1 MQVIELLKEQ
11 VSAVRNEADGNAAFT
26 VLKKN
31 FDARVKGMKK
41 QADAAGKK
49 LENAFVF
56 CEEIFGDGQEMLILV
71 TELTINQHSARFI
84 SRYGCEKYFAHNK
97 ELLFYERQKEII
109 REIENLDLY

>member
-11 VSAVRNEADGNAAFT
+11 VPAVRNEADGNAAFT

-41 QADAAGKK
+41 QADAARKK

-71 TELTINQHSARFI
+71 TELTINQYSARFI